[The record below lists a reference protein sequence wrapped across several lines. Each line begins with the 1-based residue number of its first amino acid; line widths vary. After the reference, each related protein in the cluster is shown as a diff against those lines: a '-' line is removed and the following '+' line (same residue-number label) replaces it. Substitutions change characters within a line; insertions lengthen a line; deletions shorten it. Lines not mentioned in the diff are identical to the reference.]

1 MLRKRL
7 NTLYAGAGAL
17 VGLAA
22 LAVPASV
29 GSAADMIAAP
39 TLTYDL
45 APIGSM
51 APDGDAPISS
61 ATAGLDPVATSEAP
75 SAIVGAKEPAFDSP
89 SHVCVAKIVLHE
101 AGNQPRAGKVAV
113 AQTLV
118 NRLGDGRFG
127 DTICEV
133 ANQPGQ
139 FFDLSRYNPRRDSLA
154 WADAMDVAEEVLSGE
169 SDVVAPGA
177 MFFRASYAPSNSFF
191 RGRRRVAA
199 VGAHVFYR

>member
-17 VGLAA
+17 AGLAA

-29 GSAADMIAAP
+29 GSAADIIAAP

-45 APIGSM
+45 APIGST
-51 APDGDAPISS
+51 ADDADAPLPPDSGS
-61 ATAGLDPVATSEAP
+61 AEGSRSEA
-75 SAIVGAKEPAFDSP
+75 AARKPAFDPS

-127 DTICEV
+127 DSICEV

-139 FFDLSRYNPRRDSLA
+139 FFDLSRYHPRRDSLA